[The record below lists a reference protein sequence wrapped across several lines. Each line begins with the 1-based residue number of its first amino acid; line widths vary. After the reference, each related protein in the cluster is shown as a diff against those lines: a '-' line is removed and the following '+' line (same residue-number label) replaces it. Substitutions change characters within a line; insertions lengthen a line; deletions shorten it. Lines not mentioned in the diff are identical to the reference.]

1 MTIAVVIPT
10 LNEEQALPRT
20 LSHTIGLGFDEIIVV
35 DGGSGD
41 CTCRIVTEFSSNEFE
56 VRSSKFEDECRESAL
71 DHRRSNVEQR
81 TQVLLLTSPP
91 GRARQMNRGA
101 AEAKSDV
108 LLFLHADTLLPREA
122 KDAIRDALRDPACVG
137 GRFDVRFD
145 RESLLGRV
153 ISAMMNLRSRLTGI
167 ATGDQAIFVRKTV
180 FDRLGG
186 YADIPLMED
195 IDFTA
200 RLRRMGRI
208 AALSATVV
216 TSYRRWDACGPLRTI
231 LLMWTLRSLY
241 WLGVSPHRLQDFY
254 VAVR

>member
-41 CTCRIVTEFSSNEFE
+41 RTREIANQFE
-56 VRSSKFEDECRESAL
+56 VRSSKFQVATSNLES
-71 DHRRSNVEQR
+71 R

-122 KDAIRDALRDPACVG
+122 KDAILDALRDPACIG

-145 RESLLGRV
+145 RDSRLGRA
-153 ISAMMNLRSRLTGI
+153 IGTMMNLRSRLTGI
-167 ATGDQAIFVRKTV
+167 ATGDQAIFVRRTV

-195 IDFTA
+195 IDFTD
-200 RLRRMGRI
+200 RLRRMGRV

-231 LLMWTLRSLY
+231 LLMWTLRLLY
-241 WLGVSPHRLQDFY
+241 WLGVNPHRLKDFY